1 MEVASSLVL
10 SGISPALRLSDS
22 KLPNASVVVIIAF
35 FFINSIVISIIII
48 LIYIWFDYAGHVV
61 SWNDMPRK
69 WGLSI
74 LSPLLLFFFPF

>member
-1 MEVASSLVL
+1 MKVASSLVL
-10 SGISPALRLSDS
+10 SGIFPALRLSDS
-22 KLPNASVVVIIAF
+22 KLPNASVVVIIA

-74 LSPLLLFFFPF
+74 LSPMLLFFFSLK